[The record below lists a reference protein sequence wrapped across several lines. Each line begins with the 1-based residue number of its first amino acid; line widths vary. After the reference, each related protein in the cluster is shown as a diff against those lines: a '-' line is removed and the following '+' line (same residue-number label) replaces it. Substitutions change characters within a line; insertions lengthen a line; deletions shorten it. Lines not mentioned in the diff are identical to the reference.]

1 MRADRSAADV
11 RPIEVFPDVN
21 RWAEGSARV
30 EWGHTHVLATA
41 TITDGLPRHLRGGPS
56 KGGWLTAEY
65 ALLPRSTHERT
76 QRERLY
82 ASGRTQEIQR
92 FIGRALRSVVDL
104 EMFRN
109 KTIIVDVDVLQADGG
124 TRCAGVLAGY
134 AALHRAADRLIF
146 SGDLDAWPLREE
158 IAAVSVGIVEGQ
170 TRVDLA
176 YEEDVAAT
184 VDLNVVASASG
195 KIVEVQGGTE
205 AVPIEAETY
214 VKLVGA
220 GVLAVERIL
229 EQVRGSFG

>member
-1 MRADRSAADV
+1 MRPDRAADEV
-11 RPIEVFPDVN
+11 RPIQVIPDVN

-41 TITDGLPRHLRGGPS
+41 SITDGLPRHLRGQPG

-104 EMFRN
+104 DMFRN
-109 KTIIVDVDVLQADGG
+109 KTIVVDVDVLQADGG

-134 AALHRAADRLIF
+134 AALHRAADRMVF
-146 SGDLDAWPLREE
+146 SGELDAWPLHEP
-158 IAAVSVGIVEGQ
+158 IGAVSVGIVEGQ
-170 TRVDLA
+170 PRVDLA
-176 YEEDVAAT
+176 YEEDVGAT
-184 VDLNVVASASG
+184 VDLNVVATATG

-205 AVPIEAETY
+205 SAPIEAETY
-214 VKLVGA
+214 VKLVGS
-220 GVLAVERIL
+220 GVRAVEEIL
-229 EQVRGSFG
+229 EKIQGRLG